1 MASPTQW
8 TWVLANSGRQWRTGK
23 PGVLQSMGSQRIR
36 HDLAIKQ
43 QLKMKPYDRLV
54 FSQEEEES
62 ELFSFL
68 CMRTQWE
75 DGHLWAGNG
84 IKWHVSLGHPCL
96 QTFKKMLSYHVSHL
110 MYGISLWEHELTKKF
125 LYILVL
131 EFITFYIFVN
141 FPWVLKF
148 HYHK

>member
-1 MASPTQW
+1 MFWSLFSVNKGGEGSDRWWDGWTASPTQW
-8 TWVLANSGRQWRTGK
+8 IWVLANSGRQWRTGK

-54 FSQEEEES
+54 FSQEEEEP

-68 CMRTQWE
+68 RMRTQWE

-84 IKWHVSLGHPCL
+84 IKWRVSLGHPASRPLRKC
-96 QTFKKMLSYHVSHL
+96 
-110 MYGISLWEHELTKKF
+110 
-125 LYILVL
+125 
-131 EFITFYIFVN
+131 
-141 FPWVLKF
+141 FPIV
-148 HYHK
+148 